1 MMGGRRGRIGVNKED
16 DMENEIKIL
25 QFLANQEN
33 GRCIHEKF
41 KKECDTDPF
50 VHLTVIILQE
60 LSPSYIVDKHGEYIL
75 TAQGRDRLA
84 DLNTMAGFN

>member
-1 MMGGRRGRIGVNKED
+1 MGGRRRRIGVNKED

-50 VHLTVIILQE
+50 IHLAAIILQE
-60 LSPSYIVDKHGEYIL
+60 LSPHYIVDKDGEYTL